1 MPYYITSFSK
11 YLQRKCDCSFQ
22 CMNWYSQCLG
32 FSCQGLGFL
41 YKNVLTHPKMSQTN
55 FQKSII
61 SEASKREAKPLK
73 EMKKYQF
80 NTTYVRP

>member
-1 MPYYITSFSK
+1 
-11 YLQRKCDCSFQ
+11 
-22 CMNWYSQCLG
+22 
-32 FSCQGLGFL
+32 
-41 YKNVLTHPKMSQTN
+41 MSQTN